1 MPNWCS
7 NSLTLKHEDPA
18 MIDKAVAG
26 FTEGKLL
33 ETLVPYEGEWDYDWC
48 VENWGTKWDVGG
60 DNGYIRPNP
69 NTLKI
74 SFDSAWAP
82 PTEAYRAM
90 EELGFEVKAMYY
102 EPGMCFCGI
111 YADGS
116 DDCYEY
122 NDMTAEEA
130 SNTLPVELDEEFGI
144 SDQMAEWEAEQE
156 EDNEQI

>member
-7 NSLTLKHEDPA
+7 NSLTLKHDDPA

-48 VENWGTKWDVGG
+48 VSNWGTKWDVGG

-102 EPGMCFCGI
+102 EPGMAFAGL
-111 YADGS
+111 YEDGS
-116 DDCYEY
+116 DDYYEY
-122 NDMTAEEA
+122 SDMNAAEVA
-130 SNTLPVELDEEFGI
+130 DTLPVELDEEFGI

-156 EDNEQI
+156 EEDEE

>member
-7 NSLTLKHEDPA
+7 NSLTLKHDDPA

-48 VENWGTKWDVGG
+48 VSNWGTKWDVGG

-74 SFDSAWAP
+74 SFESAWAP
-82 PTEAYRAM
+82 PTEAYRKM
-90 EELGFEVKAMYY
+90 EEIGFEVKAMYY
-102 EPGMCFCGI
+102 EPGMAFAGL
-111 YADGS
+111 YEDGF
-116 DDCYEY
+116 DDYYEY
-122 NDMTAEEA
+122 SDMNAAEV
-130 SNTLPVELDEEFGI
+130 SDTLPVELDEEFGI
-144 SDQMAEWEAEQE
+144 SDYMAEWEAEQE
-156 EDNEQI
+156 ENNE

>member
-7 NSLTLKHEDPA
+7 NSLTLTHTDPT

-26 FTEGKLL
+26 FTDGKLL

-48 VENWGTKWDVGG
+48 VSNWGTKWDVGG

-111 YADGS
+111 YEDGS
-116 DDCYEY
+116 DDYYEY
-122 NDMTAEEA
+122 SDMNAAEVA
-130 SNTLPVELDEEFGI
+130 DTLPAELDEEFGI

-156 EDNEQI
+156 EDNE

>member
-7 NSLTLKHEDPA
+7 NSLTLSHTVPA
-18 MIDKAVAG
+18 MIDKAAAG
-26 FTEGKLL
+26 FTDGRLL
-33 ETLVPYEGEWDYDWC
+33 ETFIPYEGEWNYEWC
-48 VENWGTKWDVGG
+48 VANWGTKWDVGG
-60 DNGYIRPNP
+60 DNGYIRLNA
-69 NTLKI
+69 NKLKL

-82 PTEAYRAM
+82 PTEAYRKM
-90 EELGFEVKAMYY
+90 EELGFRVEAMYY

-116 DDCYEY
+116 DDYYEY

-144 SDQMAEWEAEQE
+144 SDQMAEWEQEQQ
-156 EDNEQI
+156 EDNE

>member
-7 NSLTLKHEDPA
+7 NSLTLTHTDPT

-33 ETLVPYEGEWDYDWC
+33 ETFVPYEGEWDYDWC
-48 VENWGTKWDVGG
+48 VENWGTKWDVSGS
-60 DNGYIRPNP
+60 NEYIRPNP
-69 NTLKI
+69 NKLKL

-82 PTEAYRAM
+82 PLVAYQKL
-90 EELGFEVKAMYY
+90 EELGFRVEAMYY

-144 SDQMAEWEAEQE
+144 SDQMAEWEQEQE
-156 EDNEQI
+156 EDNE

>member
-7 NSLTLKHEDPA
+7 NSLTLTHTDPA

-26 FTEGKLL
+26 FTDCKLL
-33 ETLVPYEGEWDYDWC
+33 ETFVTYEGEWNYDWC
-48 VENWGTKWDVGG
+48 VSNWGTKWDVGG

-90 EELGFEVKAMYY
+90 EELGFKVKAMYY
-102 EPGMCFCGI
+102 EPGMAFAGL
-111 YADGS
+111 YEDGS
-116 DDCYEY
+116 DDYYEY
-122 NDMTAEEA
+122 SDMNAA
-130 SNTLPVELDEEFGI
+130 GVADTLPTELDEEFCI

-156 EDNEQI
+156 EDNE

>member
-7 NSLTLKHEDPA
+7 NSLTLKHDDPA

-26 FTEGKLL
+26 FTGGKLL
-33 ETLVPYEGEWDYDWC
+33 ETFVPYEGEWDYDWC
-48 VENWGTKWDVGG
+48 VDNWGTKWDVSG
-60 DNGYIRPNP
+60 DNGYTRPNP

-82 PTEAYRAM
+82 PLEAYRAM

-111 YADGS
+111 YEDGS
-116 DDCYEY
+116 DDYYEY
-122 NDMTAEEA
+122 DEMTAGEVA
-130 SNTLPVELDEEFGI
+130 DTIPTELDEEFCI

-156 EDNEQI
+156 EDDEE

>member
-7 NSLTLKHEDPA
+7 NSLTLTHTDPT

-33 ETLVPYEGEWDYDWC
+33 ETLVPYEGEWNYDWC
-48 VENWGTKWDVGG
+48 VANWGTKWDVGG

-102 EPGMCFCGI
+102 EPGMAFAGL
-111 YADGS
+111 YEDGS
-116 DDCYEY
+116 DDYYEY
-122 NDMTAEEA
+122 SDMNAAEVA
-130 SNTLPVELDEEFGI
+130 DTLPTELDEEFGI

-156 EDNEQI
+156 EDNE

>member
-7 NSLTLKHEDPA
+7 NSLTLKHDDPA

-26 FTEGKLL
+26 FTDGKLL
-33 ETLVPYEGEWDYDWC
+33 ETFVPYEGEWDYDWC
-48 VENWGTKWDVGG
+48 VSNWGTKWDVGG

-82 PTEAYRAM
+82 PLEAYRAM

-111 YADGS
+111 YEDGS
-116 DDCYEY
+116 DDYYEY
-122 NDMTAEEA
+122 DEMTAGEVA
-130 SNTLPVELDEEFGI
+130 DTIPTELDEEFCI
-144 SDQMAEWEAEQE
+144 SDSMAEWESEQE
-156 EDNEQI
+156 ENDEE

>member
-7 NSLTLKHEDPA
+7 NSLTLKHDDPA

-26 FTEGKLL
+26 FTAGKLL

-48 VENWGTKWDVGG
+48 VSNWGTKWDVGG

-111 YADGS
+111 YGDGS
-116 DDCYEY
+116 DDYYEY
-122 NDMTAEEA
+122 NEMTAGEVA
-130 SNTLPVELDEEFGI
+130 DTIPTELDEEFCI

-156 EDNEQI
+156 EEDEE

>member
-7 NSLTLKHEDPA
+7 NSLTLKHDDPA

-26 FTEGKLL
+26 FTDGKLL

-48 VENWGTKWDVGG
+48 VSNWGTKWDVGG

-111 YADGS
+111 YEDGS
-116 DDCYEY
+116 DDYYEY
-122 NDMTAEEA
+122 SDMNAAEV
-130 SNTLPVELDEEFGI
+130 SDTLPTELDEEFGI
-144 SDQMAEWEAEQE
+144 SDYMAEWEAEQE
-156 EDNEQI
+156 EEDEE

>member
-7 NSLTLKHEDPA
+7 NSLTLKHDDPA

-48 VENWGTKWDVGG
+48 VANWGTKWDVGG
-60 DNGYIRPNP
+60 DNGYTRPNP

-74 SFDSAWAP
+74 SFESAWAP
-82 PTEAYRAM
+82 PTEAYRKM

-102 EPGMCFCGI
+102 EPGMCFAGL
-111 YADGS
+111 YEDGS
-116 DDCYEY
+116 DDYYEY
-122 NDMTAEEA
+122 NEMTAEEA

-144 SDQMAEWEAEQE
+144 SDQMAEYEQEQE
-156 EDNEQI
+156 EDNE

>member
-7 NSLTLKHEDPA
+7 NSLTLKHDDPA

-26 FTEGKLL
+26 FTDGKLL
-33 ETLVPYEGEWDYDWC
+33 ETFVPYEGEWDYDWC
-48 VENWGTKWDVGG
+48 VSNWGTKWDVGG

-69 NTLKI
+69 KTLKI

-82 PTEAYRAM
+82 PLEAYRMM

-111 YADGS
+111 YEDGS
-116 DDCYEY
+116 DDYYEY
-122 NDMTAEEA
+122 NEMTAGEVA
-130 SNTLPVELDEEFGI
+130 DTLPTELDEEFGI

-156 EDNEQI
+156 EDDEE

>member
-26 FTEGKLL
+26 FTDGKLL
-33 ETLVPYEGEWDYDWC
+33 ETLVPYEGEWNYDWC
-48 VENWGTKWDVGG
+48 VSNWGTKWDVGG

-82 PTEAYRAM
+82 PLEAYRKM

-102 EPGMCFCGI
+102 EPGMAFAGL
-111 YADGS
+111 YEDGF
-116 DDCYEY
+116 DDYYEY
-122 NDMTAEEA
+122 SDMNAAEVA
-130 SNTLPVELDEEFGI
+130 DTLPVELDEEFGI
-144 SDQMAEWEAEQE
+144 SDYMAEWEAEQE
-156 EDNEQI
+156 EDNE

>member
-7 NSLTLKHEDPA
+7 NSLTLTHTDPA

-48 VENWGTKWDVGG
+48 VSNWGTKWDVGG

-111 YADGS
+111 YEDGS
-116 DDCYEY
+116 DDYYEY
-122 NDMTAEEA
+122 SDMNAAEVA
-130 SNTLPVELDEEFGI
+130 DTLPTELDEEFGI

-156 EDNEQI
+156 ENNE